1 MRFAKS
7 IIPVILFTIASL
19 VYVHQ
24 QVELVKLSY
33 SIEKKEKKLN
43 EMLDRNDQ
51 LSYNIKNLES
61 PSRLE
66 KILVSKKINI
76 TFPKRGH
83 VLKMAKPVI
92 VYGAQDIH
100 QVGLERKVNI
110 FGFLDFFISKAEA
123 QARE

>member
-1 MRFAKS
+1 MRFARS
-7 IIPVILFTIASL
+7 IIPVIVLTVASL
-19 VYVHQ
+19 IYVHQ

-33 SIEKKEKKLN
+33 SIEKKEKVFN

-66 KILVSKKINI
+66 SVLISKNIKI
-76 TFPKRGH
+76 TFPKKGH

-92 VYGAQDIH
+92 IYRAQDIRS
-100 QVGLERKVNI
+100 VGLERKVNI
-110 FGFLDFFISKAEA
+110 FGFLDFFTPRAEA

>member
-1 MRFAKS
+1 MRFARS
-7 IIPVILFTIASL
+7 IIPVIVLTLASL
-19 VYVHQ
+19 IYVHQ

-43 EMLDRNDQ
+43 EILDRNNQ

-66 KILVSKKINI
+66 SVLVSKNINI
-76 TFPKRGH
+76 TFPKKGH

-92 VYGAQDIH
+92 IYGAQDIH
-100 QVGLERKVNI
+100 PVGLERKVNI
-110 FGFLDFFISKAEA
+110 FGFLDFFIPRAEA
-123 QARE
+123 QAKE

>member
-7 IIPVILFTIASL
+7 IIPVIIFTVASL

-33 SIEKKEKKLN
+33 SMERKEKVLN
-43 EMLDRNDQ
+43 EILDRNDQ
-51 LSYNIKNLES
+51 LSYNIQNLES

-66 KILVSKKINI
+66 RVLVSKNINI
-76 TFPKRGH
+76 TFPRKGH

-92 VYGAQDIH
+92 IYRAQDIR
-100 QVGLERKVNI
+100 QVGLEKKVNI
-110 FGFLDFFISKAEA
+110 FGFLDFFVPRAEA
-123 QARE
+123 QAKE